1 LEADVAVFG
10 CFGSNQ
16 QSFNCLLGSRHP
28 GVQSVDLLESPHSGT
43 LPLLFQLTDALG
55 CGLEETKHGLQPLN
69 SGVIRREGQV
79 HHDVSEAKLAC
90 TSIPEHG

>member
-28 GVQSVDLLESPHSGT
+28 GVQSVDLLESPHSGV
-43 LPLLFQLTDALG
+43 LPSLFQLTDALG
-55 CGLEETKHGLQPLN
+55 CGPGGDQAWSAAAQQWRHST
-69 SGVIRREGQV
+69 RRV
-79 HHDVSEAKLAC
+79 R
-90 TSIPEHG
+90 SITMSQKPNWHA